1 MAMMMSKK
9 KSRMWVSRHLKD
21 PFVKKSKS
29 ESLRSR
35 SSYKLSEIIDK
46 TGLLRRGMAVVDLG
60 AAPGGWSQVASRV
73 VGPEGFVLATDTS
86 MFDSIDGVEII
97 LGDFNEETVFDSLL
111 VAAGKNIDVVLSDLS
126 PNLTG
131 VREID
136 QPQCFHLAD
145 QALDFSRR
153 VLKPG
158 GAFIV
163 KVFQGSGF
171 DEFVL
176 DLRRV
181 FNAVTI
187 KKPKASRSR
196 SREVYAVATGFDD
209 HGRRV
214 NE

>member
-1 MAMMMSKK
+1 M
-9 KSRMWVSRHLKD
+9 
-21 PFVKKSKS
+21 
-29 ESLRSR
+29 
-35 SSYKLSEIIDK
+35 
-46 TGLLRRGMAVVDLG
+46 
-60 AAPGGWSQVASRV
+60 
-73 VGPEGFVLATDTS
+73 
-86 MFDSIDGVEII
+86 
-97 LGDFNEETVFDSLL
+97 
-111 VAAGKNIDVVLSDLS
+111 LSDLS